1 MTSQFRVLHIVQGMN
16 MGGIETLL
24 MNFYRN
30 IDRSIIQFDFI
41 VSCKEKSY
49 YEDEI
54 VSLGGKIYRMSSISI
69 VCPYKYLNDV
79 NIFLKNHQEYKIVHS
94 HMNAVSALP
103 LYIAKKNNVPV
114 RICHSH
120 TNQTVGFKGFLKIIL
135 KYPLRL
141 FANNYFACSDE
152 AANFLYGKWF
162 FNTSNCYILKNAID
176 APLYTYN
183 LLIRSQI
190 RKHYNI
196 NSEVVIG
203 HVGRFVSVKNHKF
216 ILNAFKLIHDK
227 NRNTILMLVGDGEL
241 RVEIIEKIKYLG
253 LTESVI
259 FTGSVQNVYDYLQAM
274 DIYIFPSLYEGLGM
288 SLIEAQASGLKC
300 FAADTVPSES
310 AVTNLVEF
318 ISLNKSLNIWRD
330 KILDVGNE
338 YTRKNMVS
346 IIQDAGYDVKTSSEW
361 LQNFYVLKNNEC

>member
-1 MTSQFRVLHIVQGMN
+1 MKNQLRVLQIVQGMN

-30 IDRSIIQFDFI
+30 IDRSIIQFDFL

-54 VSLGGKIYRMSSISI
+54 VSLGGYIFRMSAISI
-69 VCPYKYLNDV
+69 VSPYKYLNDL
-79 NIFLKNHQEYKIVHS
+79 NIFFKNHQEYKIVHS

-103 LYIAKKNNVPV
+103 LYIAKKNHVPV

-120 TNQTVGFKGFLKIIL
+120 TNRTVGFKGILKRIL

-141 FANNYFACSDE
+141 FANNYFACSAD

-162 FNTSNCYILKNAID
+162 FNTPNCYILKNAID
-176 APLYTYN
+176 APLYIYN
-183 LLIRSQI
+183 PVSRSQI
-190 RKHYNI
+190 REQYNI
-196 NSEVVIG
+196 NSEMVIG

-216 ILNAFKLIHDK
+216 ILDVFKSIHDK
-227 NRNTILMLVGDGEL
+227 NPNTILMLIGDGEL
-241 RVEIIEKIKYLG
+241 SLEIIEKIKFLG
-253 LTESVI
+253 LTESI
-259 FTGSVQNVYDYLQAM
+259 ILTGSVQNVYDYLQAM
-274 DIYIFPSLYEGLGM
+274 DIYIFPSLFEGLGM
-288 SLIEAQASGLKC
+288 SLVEAQTAGLNC

-310 AVTNLVEF
+310 AVTDLVEF
-318 ISLNKSLNIWRD
+318 ISLNQNVDFWAD

-338 YTRKNMVS
+338 YTRKSMLSV
-346 IIQDAGYDVKTSSEW
+346 IQHAGYDVKTSSEW
-361 LQNFYVLKNNEC
+361 LQTFYINKNTDC